1 MGFLLS
7 LGKNRERAWLPRGWW
22 KKQGPG
28 IGSRW
33 GSGEGERGGG
43 RMSED
48 CMQEIQHRCWL
59 WGLQVLR
66 PCSLPQCETIQDP
79 DGGVHMQTVMW
90 VPVWARTW
98 MYKDMETN
106 MDMHMLKGGLP
117 SLGASLGAQLV
128 NNPPT
133 MRETLVQFLGQEFL
147 FLSFLSFSSFLPS
160 SLLLPFSLSLSPLP
174 SFPFLFPSFFSS
186 FNNNSR

>member
-1 MGFLLS
+1 
-7 LGKNRERAWLPRGWW
+7 
-22 KKQGPG
+22 
-28 IGSRW
+28 
-33 GSGEGERGGG
+33 
-43 RMSED
+43 
-48 CMQEIQHRCWL
+48 
-59 WGLQVLR
+59 
-66 PCSLPQCETIQDP
+66 
-79 DGGVHMQTVMW
+79 
-90 VPVWARTW
+90 

-160 SLLLPFSLSLSPLP
+160 SLLLPFSLFLSPHP

>member
-1 MGFLLS
+1 
-7 LGKNRERAWLPRGWW
+7 
-22 KKQGPG
+22 
-28 IGSRW
+28 
-33 GSGEGERGGG
+33 
-43 RMSED
+43 
-48 CMQEIQHRCWL
+48 
-59 WGLQVLR
+59 
-66 PCSLPQCETIQDP
+66 
-79 DGGVHMQTVMW
+79 
-90 VPVWARTW
+90 

-147 FLSFLSFSSFLPS
+147 FLSYLFLPF
-160 SLLLPFSLSLSPLP
+160 SLLLPFSLSLSPHP